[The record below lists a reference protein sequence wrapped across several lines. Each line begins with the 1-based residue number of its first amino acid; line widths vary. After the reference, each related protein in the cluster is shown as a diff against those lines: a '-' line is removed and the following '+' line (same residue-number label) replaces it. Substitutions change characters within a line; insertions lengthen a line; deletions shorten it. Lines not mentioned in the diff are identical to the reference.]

1 MVEIEMRTRG
11 MHGGRAEGMEEGGSR
26 PEHEGGDEQ
35 RTGTPRARRRSLT
48 GQSRPWAPVGSGLG
62 LGLGLGLG
70 SGRPYAP
77 GEG

>member
-1 MVEIEMRTRG
+1 MRTRG

-26 PEHEGGDEQ
+26 LEHEGGDNQ
-35 RTGTPRARRRSLT
+35 RTVTSRARRRALT
-48 GQSRPWAPVGSGLG
+48 GQSRPWAPVGLG

-70 SGRPYAP
+70 SGRPYTP